1 MLSESAC
8 VSDVRHRSPTPWGE
22 WPRELGGHRAV
33 GMTGLVE
40 APLAK
45 LHPTHAC
52 FVAQSRPALCEPVDC
67 RPPAP
72 LSVDSPGKNPGV
84 GCLFLLQGTFPTQR
98 LNQRLLHL
106 LPCQAGSLPLAPPGK
121 PFMVSTMIFSCLLRL
136 EVKVPRMDSS
146 RLHDPDILCLH

>member
-1 MLSESAC
+1 
-8 VSDVRHRSPTPWGE
+8 
-22 WPRELGGHRAV
+22 
-33 GMTGLVE
+33 MTGLVE

-84 GCLFLLQGTFPTQR
+84 GCLFLLQGTFPTQG
-98 LNQRLLHL
+98 LNPGLLCLLHCRL
-106 LPCQAGSLPLAPPGK
+106 ILYSRSNRGSTAPATG
-121 PFMVSTMIFSCLLRL
+121 
-136 EVKVPRMDSS
+136 
-146 RLHDPDILCLH
+146 